1 MGYFSNALVF
11 LISTAF
17 GLYIL
22 AVMLRFLFQL
32 FRADFSN
39 PFSQFLLTIT
49 TPVLRPL
56 RRFIPGIGGID
67 WPAVVL
73 MLILKIAELLIVGSL
88 QGGVPPLG
96 NLIIIA
102 IASLMQTAI
111 YVIMFALIIRA
122 ILSWVAPQTYNY
134 MTSLL
139 ASITEPLLTPI
150 RRRMPATGGID
161 FSMLVLIII
170 LQLVLML
177 AIQPLMDLGVGRLI

>member
-1 MGYFSNALVF
+1 MV
-11 LISTAF
+11 
-17 GLYIL
+17 
-22 AVMLRFLFQL
+22 VD
-32 FRADFSN
+32 DFSA
-39 PFSQFLLTIT
+39 S
-49 TPVLRPL
+49 VAEKVGERH
-56 RRFIPGIGGID
+56 PGDVNAAGG
-67 WPAVVL
+67 
-73 MLILKIAELLIVGSL
+73 LIHNLVGSL